1 MSQFSAQHKCKT
13 VGNVIA
19 HLQKLLPSGYELRWD
34 RPSPTE
40 ELAHP
45 NKYQTFRVVCISN
58 KAQVEGQVY
67 PNDVSNPSVFEVAL
81 NKPGT
86 SPKKVRP
93 KTCTTDLMNV
103 AILIKKVVPCPCPT
117 DAARSKKG

>member
-1 MSQFSAQHKCKT
+1 MGQAVTDRGVSSSQQVSDVPGRLH
-13 VGNVIA
+13 
-19 HLQKLLPSGYELRWD
+19 
-34 RPSPTE
+34 
-40 ELAHP
+40 
-45 NKYQTFRVVCISN
+45 SN